1 MLVAVLNTCTKEE
14 LEESDDELAMM
25 SPATAHH
32 EHAER
37 RKIIKNKIMAVGRMA
52 RVFALLRCV
61 LSICRFLPYHIPSE
75 RNPRKCQSSRTYQ
88 GQASFRTAHLLW
100 VRKVLGRL
108 SMDSMMRAF
117 NYAFTS
123 CTSLPNTAA
132 NWISRTNAFR
142 QSYSMLI
149 QRRARPSFHSRLPQQ
164 KRRRLLLNPSRR
176 TALLLDWRGRRHL
189 EKSIRPLPP
198 LPHQHFPRIAR
209 LARLLV
215 GSREDTRDRRVSEP
229 Q

>member
-52 RVFALLRCV
+52 RVFALLRCF
-61 LSICRFLPYHIPSE
+61 LSICRFLSSHMPSE
-75 RNPRKCQSSRTYQ
+75 RNPRKCQNSRAYQ
-88 GQASFRTAHLLW
+88 GQPSSRTAHLLW
-100 VRKVLGRL
+100 VRKVSGRL
-108 SMDSMMRAF
+108 SMDSTMRTF

-132 NWISRTNAFR
+132 NRILRTNACR
-142 QSYSMLI
+142 QTYSMLN

-164 KRRRLLLNPSRR
+164 KRRRLLPNPSRQ
-176 TALLLDWRGRRHL
+176 TALLRDWRGR
-189 EKSIRPLPP
+189 
-198 LPHQHFPRIAR
+198 
-209 LARLLV
+209 
-215 GSREDTRDRRVSEP
+215 
-229 Q
+229 